1 MGVLTAGLLG
11 KSPLFLMSSHGAL
24 SFLRSTVA
32 SPKSKKKGL
41 PGPEDLCGLV
51 IALCLGWTS
60 AVPQHLPGQACHSR
74 RPEGLLVLRGWAG
87 VSGMQGWPW
96 EPPWG
101 WNVVPVVLG
110 GNAVGVGV
118 QGWTRVG
125 RGPTVG
131 RGHSDVS
138 AAPVRG
144 AEAPLDWKWLVGWC

>member
-1 MGVLTAGLLG
+1 M
-11 KSPLFLMSSHGAL
+11 
-24 SFLRSTVA
+24 
-32 SPKSKKKGL
+32 
-41 PGPEDLCGLV
+41 
-51 IALCLGWTS
+51 
-60 AVPQHLPGQACHSR
+60 
-74 RPEGLLVLRGWAG
+74 LRGWAG

-101 WNVVPVVLG
+101 WNVAPVVLG